1 MQKDKEKFKS
11 EFKARI
17 YGWALR
23 IIKFIDRLPRDW
35 SCRVIGQQLLR
46 SGTSIGANYIEA
58 QAASSKKDFVN
69 YLQHALKSANESK
82 FWIAILRDAQKANQ
96 IECNE
101 LLKELEE
108 ISKILGSS
116 ILTAKGRKNL
126 NF

>member
-17 YGWALR
+17 YRWALQ
-23 IIKFIDRLPRDW
+23 IIKFIDCLPRDW
-35 SCRVIGQQLLR
+35 SCRIIGQQLLR
-46 SGTSIGANYIEA
+46 SGTSVGANYVEA

-82 FWIAILRDAQKANQ
+82 FWIAVLRDTQKANQ
-96 IECNE
+96 TECNE
-101 LLKELEE
+101 LLKELDE

-116 ILTAKGRKNL
+116 ILTVKGKKSL